1 MFVPRGIL
9 KDLPVDV
16 PRDFANVWEPHL
28 TGNAISVHIFV
39 RPRSES
45 YHVFLPKDL
54 KDGIDFVDNK
64 SYTLFVQGDS
74 DFSNVIVIAIDPEVK
89 MEPVRLGIFLS
100 PRGKM
105 DSRVRHIHA
114 VICAV

>member
-9 KDLPVDV
+9 NNLPI
-16 PRDFANVWEPHL
+16 DFPCYVANVWEPHL
-28 TGNAISVHIFV
+28 VCNAIPVHIFV

-89 MEPVRLGIFLS
+89 MEPERLGIFLS

-105 DSRVRHIHA
+105 DNTIFYILSEW
-114 VICAV
+114 

>member
-1 MFVPRGIL
+1 M
-9 KDLPVDV
+9 
-16 PRDFANVWEPHL
+16 WEPHL

-74 DFSNVIVIAIDPEVK
+74 DFSGADEIKHVPVLFLCSLPEG
-89 MEPVRLGIFLS
+89 PLRLRKPTKAGGFCMGFVYAGAYGSEL
-100 PRGKM
+100 
-105 DSRVRHIHA
+105 DDEV
-114 VICAV
+114 